1 MTSTTSPLPSQYLD
15 QEKQVTARLAA
26 ALLQEQALLSGNGE
40 ADEIP
45 AVISEKAKIVA
56 EMAGLADHRHKVLA
70 SLGFAASENGMQDW
84 LDQHGSEADKGIWD
98 DLFALAQ
105 AARETNRVNGLLVG
119 KQMAI
124 NQNALKILQGHANV
138 GGSFYGPDGS
148 SSVRTSG
155 RPLGVG

>member
-1 MTSTTSPLPSQYLD
+1 MTS
-15 QEKQVTARLAA
+15 RLVA
-26 ALLQEQALLSGNGE
+26 ALQQEQMLLSGNGD

-45 AVISEKAKIVA
+45 NVIGEKAKIVA
-56 EMAGLADHRHKVLA
+56 EMAGLADQRHKLLA
-70 SLGFAASENGMQDW
+70 ALGFPASENGMQNW
-84 LDQHGSEADKGIWD
+84 LDQHGADADKKLWD
-98 DLFALAQ
+98 ELFELAQ
-105 AARETNRVNGLLVG
+105 SAREINRVNGLLVG

-124 NQNALKILQGHANV
+124 NQNALKILQGRSG